1 MLISQ
6 LTVGQPGWW
15 GWGQEEHC
23 CPKSSPGPSG
33 PSWQDEGKVRGK
45 LEAGHISPGHS
56 QPQAS
61 KECTESQAMGE
72 GAMPCAAT
80 GTIWP
85 SHPPA
90 SLSCSTAHTQ
100 TSPETQQQGRGPTS
114 QPASR
119 EHTSHSTEQSGSH
132 SIPAASRGPLG
143 KALKGATWE
152 SR

>member
-61 KECTESQAMGE
+61 KECTESQATRE
-72 GAMPCAAT
+72 GARPVQPQVPSGPAT
-80 GTIWP
+80 LLLHSPAVQLTPRPLQRLSSRGGA
-85 SHPPA
+85 PPA
-90 SLSCSTAHTQ
+90 SLLPGNTPATPLNRVAPTPS
-100 TSPETQQQGRGPTS
+100 QQ
-114 QPASR
+114 
-119 EHTSHSTEQSGSH
+119 
-132 SIPAASRGPLG
+132 PLEVLWG
-143 KALKGATWE
+143 KP
-152 SR
+152 